1 MRLYLYAIAEGL
13 TSVGDVTGVQNEM
26 LTLLPAGSVSIVAG
40 WVTDRPV
47 VSRNTLEAQD
57 GIVRV
62 LHSRADALLPMR
74 FGSSADSVEALA
86 QLVGPL
92 APRIAEAC
100 SLVRGREQMTVRVLR
115 TRTEG
120 AVGAGGALGAEGAGA
135 KGASGAEGTSGGL
148 GAESASGAGARY
160 LAERAAKRIPTEV
173 TPLLDAFRDLQR
185 ATRVERGQHRDVVAT
200 IYQLIDRGG
209 CETYRERVIA
219 AAEGLPSLTLRVSGP
234 SPAYAFAALSAP

>member
-13 TSVGDVTGVQNEM
+13 SSVGDVMGIQNEM
-26 LTLLPAGSVSIVAG
+26 LTLLPAGSASIVAG
-40 WVTDRPV
+40 WVGDRPV
-47 VSRNTLEAQD
+47 LSRNTLEAQD
-57 GIVRV
+57 GVVRV

-86 QLVGPL
+86 RLVEPL

-100 SLVRGREQMTVRVLR
+100 SLVRGREQMTVRVFR

-120 AVGAGGALGAEGAGA
+120 ASGAGGAEAAGAQGTLGAEG
-135 KGASGAEGTSGGL
+135 
-148 GAESASGAGARY
+148 ASGAGARY

-173 TPLLDAFRDLQR
+173 TPLLDALRDLQR
-185 ATRVERGQHRDVVAT
+185 ATRIERGQHREVVAT
-200 IYQLIDRGG
+200 IYQLIDRGASAA
-209 CETYRERVIA
+209 YRERIKSIVDQ
-219 AAEGLPSLTLRVSGP
+219 LPELTARVSGP